1 MDKLRALKYF
11 LEVAEIGSFSG
22 AAKVLGVPAS
32 SVSRRI
38 QDLEVQLG
46 ALLIQRSTRVVQ
58 LTELGALYLEQISP
72 AVQALGYAD
81 NLIEQHSDIPSGIL
95 KISAIP
101 GYGKFC
107 LEPALAKLRKRYPDI
122 IVDVEMTDHV
132 SNLAHNQIDIAIRA
146 TSSLPDR
153 AVARRLSNNQFVLV
167 ASPAY
172 LAKKGQ
178 PKTVSDILQHQ
189 TLLYRAPSGILN
201 WQANMQDGWKELQ
214 TQASFIS
221 NQGDTLIDE
230 AILGE
235 GLALLP
241 EWGIREPLADG
252 RLEQVIL
259 EDGQLSISR
268 NDKGGIYL
276 LYHRPKYSLKKV
288 RASVDFLVAEM
299 SELT

>member
-11 LEVAEIGSFSG
+11 LEVAETGSFSG
-22 AAKVLGVPAS
+22 AAKVLGVSAS

-81 NLIEQHSDIPSGIL
+81 NLIEQHSDIPSGVL

-132 SNLAHNQIDIAIRA
+132 SNLAHNQIDIA
-146 TSSLPDR
+146 
-153 AVARRLSNNQFVLV
+153 LS
-167 ASPAY
+167 
-172 LAKKGQ
+172 
-178 PKTVSDILQHQ
+178 
-189 TLLYRAPSGILN
+189 
-201 WQANMQDGWKELQ
+201 
-214 TQASFIS
+214 
-221 NQGDTLIDE
+221 
-230 AILGE
+230 
-235 GLALLP
+235 
-241 EWGIREPLADG
+241 
-252 RLEQVIL
+252 
-259 EDGQLSISR
+259 
-268 NDKGGIYL
+268 
-276 LYHRPKYSLKKV
+276 
-288 RASVDFLVAEM
+288 
-299 SELT
+299 

>member
-11 LEVAEIGSFSG
+11 LEVAETGSFSG

-46 ALLIQRSTRVVQ
+46 ALLIQRSTRVVK
-58 LTELGALYLEQISP
+58 LTELGALYIEQVSP
-72 AVQALGYAD
+72 AVHALDYAD
-81 NLIEQHSDIPSGIL
+81 NLIEQHSDIPSGVL

-146 TSSLPDR
+146 TASLPDR

-167 ASPAY
+167 ASPTY

-189 TLLYRAPSGILN
+189 TLLYRAPSGIIN
-201 WQANMQDGWKELQ
+201 WQANMQDGWKELH
-214 TQASFIS
+214 TQAAFIS

-252 RLEQVIL
+252 RLKQVTL

-268 NDKGGIYL
+268 NDNGGIYL

-288 RASVDFLVAEM
+288 RASVDFLVAEL
-299 SELT
+299 SELN